1 MHLQERRLPIMSNDE
16 MNSTIADSNE
26 TIQNDFSAND
36 SSVNDSVNNDSTV
49 NEVETNFHTDRSVNT
64 SEPYQY
70 KTETNY
76 YSSYAY
82 QQASESN
89 TTEHSNA
96 RMEHTATAEYPT
108 PKKKRPFLKLVRFVA
123 AAACFG
129 LIAGSAFFGVNYVIN
144 EYLIPSDEVQESSNN
159 SENQNNN
166 SQSYASDSQTV
177 LSNSGL
183 SNVTISS
190 TLQNAI
196 DEEGIEDNVVVNVV
210 EENMAATVAI
220 SSTVTSTVYYFGQ
233 TYSEDSVN
241 GGSGIIVG
249 VNDTDLLIATNN
261 HVVEGA
267 KSIDVTFNDGTVI
280 AASVRGTDSTADL
293 AILSVPLS
301 EFTEET
307 FSQIRI
313 ATLGDSDT
321 VKVGEMA
328 IAIGNALGYG
338 QSVTVGY
345 ISAKN
350 REVTVDGNT
359 MVLLQT
365 DAAINGGNS
374 GGPLFNTKGEV
385 IGINSV
391 KYSDTSVEGMCFA
404 IPISRAIPILNELMN
419 REVLTEEE
427 QGYLGIVTK
436 TITDDIA
443 SFYGWPT
450 GVYVYSLSEGSAAE
464 QAGIFTGDIITSIN
478 GVQVVTKEQLKSAVN
493 SYRYGTTIEI
503 VLQRNVNGTFEEIT
517 LSVTL
522 MQNPN
527 LSESTEATVPA
538 SDNQTNENKTPG
550 RR

>member
-1 MHLQERRLPIMSNDE
+1 MFDE
-16 MNSTIADSNE
+16 ENKEIQNSNE
-26 TIQNDFSAND
+26 SETD
-36 SSVNDSVNNDSTV
+36 SY
-49 NEVETNFHTDRSVNT
+49 TDRSVSYN
-64 SEPYQY
+64 EPYQY
-70 KTETNY
+70 KAENNY
-76 YSSYAY
+76 YSSYSY
-82 QQASESN
+82 QQESDTTASGSTAGN
-89 TTEHSNA
+89 SD
-96 RMEHTATAEYPT
+96 TATSTVYPT
-108 PKKKRPFLKLVRFVA
+108 PKKKRPFLKLMRFVA

-129 LIAGSAFFGVNYVIN
+129 VIAGASFYGVTYLMDEYLLESDDSNTPATYGSENSQNYV
-144 EYLIPSDEVQESSNN
+144 SDAN
-159 SENQNNN
+159 SII
-166 SQSYASDSQTV
+166 
-177 LSNSGL
+177 SNSGL
-183 SNVTISS
+183 SNVIISS
-190 TLQNAI
+190 TLPTGTET
-196 DEEGIEDNVVVNVV
+196 EEEEDGVVVKVV

-220 SSTVTSTVYYFGQ
+220 SSTFTTSTYYFGQ
-233 TYSEDSVN
+233 YYSKDSIG

-261 HVVEGA
+261 HVVDGA
-267 KSIDVTFNDGTVI
+267 KSIDITFHDGTVI
-280 AASVRGTDSTADL
+280 AATVRGTDSTADL
-293 AILSVPLS
+293 AIVSVPLS
-301 EFTEET
+301 EFSEES
-307 FSQIRI
+307 FSKIRI
-313 ATLGDSDT
+313 ATLGDSDA

-345 ISAKN
+345 ISAKD

-391 KYSDTSVEGMCFA
+391 KYADTSVEGMCFA

-427 QGYLGIVTK
+427 QGYLGVEIKTVT
-436 TITDDIA
+436 DEIA

-450 GVYVYSLSEGSAAE
+450 GAYVYNVVSGGAADL
-464 QAGIFTGDIITSIN
+464 AGMYTGDIITSIN
-478 GVQVVTKEQLKSAVN
+478 GVQIVTKEQLKSAIT

-503 VLQRNVNGTFEEIT
+503 VVQRNVNGTMEEIT

-527 LSESTEATVPA
+527 LSEATTN
-538 SDNQTNENKTPG
+538 DNTMPVQ
-550 RR
+550 R